1 MTIFSDP
8 SQIVLVISFFFVLL
22 YEIDYT
28 IVFLVLVML
37 FLAVVSAV
45 ISMVV
50 LLIVYK
56 LYVCGL
62 ILGFEALSGDDGGLL
77 FGVATMFAAVA
88 ALSRVLLVPAM
99 MKGHSEPFTL
109 NQFGEPP
116 ET

>member
-37 FLAVVSAV
+37 FLAVVSAM

-50 LLIVYK
+50 LLIVVMK
-56 LYVCGL
+56 RQDFFMFVVKVQIVCL
-62 ILGFEALSGDDGGLL
+62 CID
-77 FGVATMFAAVA
+77 FGI
-88 ALSRVLLVPAM
+88 
-99 MKGHSEPFTL
+99 
-109 NQFGEPP
+109 
-116 ET
+116 